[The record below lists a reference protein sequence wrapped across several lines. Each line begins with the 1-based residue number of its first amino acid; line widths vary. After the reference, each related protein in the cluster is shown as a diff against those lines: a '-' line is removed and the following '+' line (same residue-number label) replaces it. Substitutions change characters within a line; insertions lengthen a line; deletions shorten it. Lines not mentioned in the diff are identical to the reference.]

1 MRYCN
6 YKMYEAVKN
15 TNRLKPRKPQLII
28 QVYRMTLNKKEQAQL
43 VAQDFKETFKKTLN
57 PCQI

>member
-1 MRYCN
+1 
-6 YKMYEAVKN
+6 MYEAVKN

-28 QVYRMTLNKKEQAQL
+28 QVYRMALNTKEQAQL
-43 VAQDFKETFKKTLN
+43 VAKDFKETFEKTLN